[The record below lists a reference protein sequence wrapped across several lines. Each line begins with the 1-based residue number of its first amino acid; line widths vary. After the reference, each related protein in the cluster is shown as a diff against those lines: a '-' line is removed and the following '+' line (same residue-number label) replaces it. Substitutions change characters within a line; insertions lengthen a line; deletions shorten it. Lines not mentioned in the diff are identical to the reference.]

1 MAHLT
6 TYIYIYAIF
15 LRYALKTTKKK
26 EKKRM
31 SLCFIPTSTKHTAS
45 SLNQSI
51 SRKKKNQEEAKE
63 MKI

>member
-26 EKKRM
+26 
-31 SLCFIPTSTKHTAS
+31 
-45 SLNQSI
+45 
-51 SRKKKNQEEAKE
+51 KKKNVF
-63 MKI
+63 MFYTNFN